1 MHAVRDLLIARRA
14 GVPDDARL
22 ALAVEGGAS
31 RGAFSGGMVAALA
44 ELGFAG
50 CFDAVY
56 GASAGAL
63 NGAWF
68 LAGQAPTGV
77 LGWSDPLVMRRVT
90 NPWRALTGGPVV
102 DTEHLV
108 ERIYPAIPMDFAAI
122 LANPTTFHPLATDT
136 ASGAAVDLAPTIT
149 DAASL
154 RAALRASTA
163 LPVLAGRPVRIGG
176 RSYIDAGIAESV
188 PVRTA
193 VAQGA
198 THVLVLRT
206 RADAPIPVP
215 SRAETS
221 LVARYLRRAAPGALE
236 AWTTRHARFTADEV
250 HLADHTAILQ
260 IRPPGDAPEVTRLTR
275 DPFVLRR
282 AVRLGKHAVMA
293 ALG

>member
-14 GVPDDARL
+14 GVSDDARL

-44 ELGFAG
+44 ELGFAD

-90 NPWRALTGGPVV
+90 NPWRALAGGPVV

-122 LANPTTFHPLATDT
+122 LANPASFHPLATD
-136 ASGAAVDLAPTIT
+136 ADSGQAVDLGPLIT

-154 RAALRASTA
+154 RMALRASTA

-176 RSYIDAGIAESV
+176 RAYVDAGIAESV
-188 PVRTA
+188 PFRTA
-193 VAQGA
+193 LAQGA

-206 RADAPIPVP
+206 RPDAPVPLP
-215 SRAETS
+215 SRVETA
-221 LVARYLRRAAPGALE
+221 LVTRYLRRAAPGAVA
-236 AWTTRHARFTADEV
+236 AWTSRHERVTADEA
-250 HLADHTAILQ
+250 HLADHAAILQ
-260 IRPPGDAPEVTRLTR
+260 VRPPGDAPEVSRLTR
-275 DPFVLRR
+275 DPHVLRR
-282 AVRLGKHAVMA
+282 AVRLGRHAVTA

>member
-1 MHAVRDLLIARRA
+1 MHAVREILLARRSGA
-14 GVPDDARL
+14 ADDARV
-22 ALAVEGGAS
+22 ALAIEGGAS

-68 LAGQAPTGV
+68 LAGQAQTGV
-77 LGWSDPLVMRRVT
+77 LGWSDPLIMRRVT
-90 NPWRALTGGPVV
+90 NPWRALAGGPVV

-108 ERIYPAIPMDFAAI
+108 ERVYPAIPMDFAAI
-122 LANPTTFHPLATDT
+122 LANPTTFHPLATDIT
-136 ASGAAVDLAPTIT
+136 TGAAVDLAPTIH

-163 LPVLAGRPVRIGG
+163 LPLLAGRPVRIGD
-176 RSYIDAGIAESV
+176 RSYIDAGIAESL
-188 PVRTA
+188 PFRTA

-198 THVLVLRT
+198 THVLLLRT
-206 RADAPIPVP
+206 RPDLPLPVP
-215 SRAETS
+215 SRIETS
-221 LVARYLRRAAPGALE
+221 VVTRYLRRTAPGALT
-236 AWTTRHARFTADEV
+236 AWTTRHTRVTTDET
-250 HLADHTAILQ
+250 HLSTNTTILQ
-260 IRPPGDAPEVTRLTR
+260 IRPPADAPPITRLTR
-275 DPFVLRR
+275 NPHHLRQ
-282 AVRLGKHAVMA
+282 AVHLGHQAVIS

>member
-14 GVPDDARL
+14 GRPDDARL
-22 ALAVEGGAS
+22 ALAIEGGAS
-31 RGAFSGGMVAALA
+31 RGAFSGGMVAALT
-44 ELGFAG
+44 ELGFHE

-68 LAGQAPTGV
+68 LAGQAVTGV

-108 ERIYPAIPMDFAAI
+108 ETIYPAVPMDFDAI
-122 LANPTTFHPLATDT
+122 LANPTTFHPLATDVST
-136 ASGAAVDLAPTIT
+136 GLATDLAPHIH
-149 DAASL
+149 DAATL

-163 LPVLAGRPVRIGG
+163 LPLLAGRPVRIGE
-176 RSYIDAGIAESV
+176 RAYIDAGIAESV
-188 PVRTA
+188 PFRTA
-193 VAQGA
+193 VAQDA

-206 RADAPIPVP
+206 RADAPIPLP

-221 LVARYLRRAAPGALE
+221 LVTRYLRRAAPGAVE
-236 AWTTRHARFTADEV
+236 AWTTRHARGTADEA
-250 HLADHTAILQ
+250 HLAEHTAILQ
-260 IRPPGDAPEVTRLTR
+260 IRPPADAPEVTRLTR
-275 DPFVLRR
+275 APLVLRR
-282 AVRLGKHAVMA
+282 AVRFGRHAVLT

>member
-1 MHAVRDLLIARRA
+1 VHAVRDLLIARRS
-14 GVPDDARL
+14 GVRDDHRL

-31 RGAFSGGMVAALA
+31 RGAYSGGMVAALA
-44 ELGFAG
+44 DLGFG
-50 CFDAVY
+50 HCFDAVY

-108 ERIYPAIPMDFAAI
+108 ERIYPAIPMDFAAV
-122 LANPTTFHPLATDT
+122 LANPTTFHPLATDAET
-136 ASGAAVDLAPTIT
+136 GAAVDLAPTIT
-149 DAASL
+149 DAPSL

-163 LPVLAGRPVRIGG
+163 LPMLAGRPVSIGG
-176 RSYIDAGIAESV
+176 RAYIDAGIAESV
-188 PVRTA
+188 PFRTA

-206 RADAPIPVP
+206 RADAPIPLP

-221 LVARYLRRAAPGALE
+221 LVTRYLRRSAPGTVA
-236 AWTTRHARFTADEV
+236 AWTARHERVTADEA
-250 HLADHTAILQ
+250 HLAEHASILQ
-260 IRPPGDAPEVTRLTR
+260 VRPPADAPEVSRLTR

-282 AVRLGKHAVMA
+282 AVRLGRHAVTA